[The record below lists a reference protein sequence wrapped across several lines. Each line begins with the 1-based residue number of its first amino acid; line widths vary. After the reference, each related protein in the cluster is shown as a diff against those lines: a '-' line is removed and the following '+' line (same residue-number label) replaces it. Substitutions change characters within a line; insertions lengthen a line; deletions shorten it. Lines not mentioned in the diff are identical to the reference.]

1 MLKPKNVIDRED
13 KGEIVEAEGGGT
25 MTKVYCTAI
34 VLAAGS
40 GKRMGTKVHKQY
52 LQLCEKPV
60 LAYSLQ
66 AFQQSDLIDEIIL
79 VVGKGEEEFCRTE
92 IVEKY
97 GFFKVQKIICG
108 GEQRYHSVWNGLKET
123 KAGYVYIHDGA
134 RPFVNENIIRRGYEC
149 VVREHACAA
158 GMPVKDTVK
167 IVDDNNIVSQTP
179 ERKYVWIVQT
189 PQVFDTELIK
199 RAYWLLEKEG
209 ESAVTDDAMVVET
222 MLGESVKLYEGSY
235 ENIKITTPEDLKV
248 AEAFVGK

>member
-1 MLKPKNVIDRED
+1 MEQGR
-13 KGEIVEAEGGGT
+13 
-25 MTKVYCTAI
+25 CTAI
-34 VLAAGS
+34 VLAAGQ
-40 GKRMGTKVHKQY
+40 GKRMHSKIQKQF
-52 LQLCEKPV
+52 LEIGGKPI
-60 LAYSLQ
+60 LYYSMEC
-66 AFQQSDLIDEIIL
+66 FQKSPLIQDIIL
-79 VVGKGEEEFCRTE
+79 VTGEDMISYCQSE

-199 RAYWLLEKEG
+199 RAYRLLEKEG

>member
-134 RPFVNENIIRRGYEC
+134 RPFVNENIIRSMRKFAIAGGVASNTALRTAMEA
-149 VVREHACAA
+149 ACAKRGIQFYHPSPIYCTDNAAMIGAA
-158 GMPVKDTVK
+158 GFYEYLAGTRHGWDL
-167 IVDDNNIVSQTP
+167 N
-179 ERKYVWIVQT
+179 
-189 PQVFDTELIK
+189 
-199 RAYWLLEKEG
+199 
-209 ESAVTDDAMVVET
+209 AVPNLK
-222 MLGESVKLYEGSY
+222 LGER
-235 ENIKITTPEDLKV
+235 
-248 AEAFVGK
+248 